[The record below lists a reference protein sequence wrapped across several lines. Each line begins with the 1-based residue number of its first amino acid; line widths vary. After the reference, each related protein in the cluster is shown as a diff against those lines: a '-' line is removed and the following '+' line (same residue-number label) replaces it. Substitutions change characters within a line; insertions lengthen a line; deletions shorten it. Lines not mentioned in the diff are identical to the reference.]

1 MATHDDLISIDPHG
15 KRRGPGLTPKKL
27 FRKREKGKAI
37 LFELELTK
45 AGLVSREICK
55 WLRGGRNSLG

>member
-15 KRRGPGLTPKKL
+15 KRRGPGQTPKTL
-27 FRKREKGKAI
+27 FRKCEKGKAI

-45 AGLVSREICK
+45 AGLISREICK
-55 WLRGGRNSLG
+55 